1 MKSVLFGLFVY
12 SLAVPAGLTVAPAP
26 ALKADKPLKVA
37 VACFFQYEQTSGFNK
52 ICFYD
57 CLGST
62 EAITIKATQLCPL
75 TINR

>member
-1 MKSVLFGLFVY
+1 MQLVLVALFAY
-12 SLAVPAGLTVAPAP
+12 SLAVPVDLTVAPAP
-26 ALKADKPLKVA
+26 ALKAEKPLKLA
-37 VACFFQYEQTSGFNK
+37 VACFFQYKQTSGFNK

>member
-1 MKSVLFGLFVY
+1 MRVLL
-12 SLAVPAGLTVAPAP
+12 STAAVLVGLTLPAT
-26 ALKADKPLKVA
+26 AQTKLRLAA
-37 VACFFQYEQTSGFNK
+37 VTCFSKGERTSGFNK

-62 EAITIKATQLCPL
+62 AAITISAVELCPL